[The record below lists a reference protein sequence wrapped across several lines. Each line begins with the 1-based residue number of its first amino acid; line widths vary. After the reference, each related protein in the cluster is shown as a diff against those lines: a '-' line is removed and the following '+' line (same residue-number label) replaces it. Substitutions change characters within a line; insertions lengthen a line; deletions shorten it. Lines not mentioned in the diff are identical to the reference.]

1 MTRIVSVSTELPISA
16 ELASAKA
23 HQLEMMEFVMRPLLG
38 FRLSEGDRARAT
50 ESTGDL
56 LPLGEEFAGRLMLF
70 GLIPLW
76 THRLTIVSDT
86 GLEIFTN
93 ESSGPVKTWNH
104 RLTFEPIDESHC
116 RYTDTIEID
125 RGLIGGATGVFIA
138 LFFRH
143 RQRRWHQIAP
153 LLAD

>member
-1 MTRIVSVSTELPISA
+1 MTRTVSVSTELPISA

-38 FRLSEGDRARAT
+38 FRLSDQDRARAT
-50 ESTGDL
+50 EAAGDL
-56 LPLGEEFAGRLMLF
+56 LPLGEEFVGRLMLF
-70 GLIPLW
+70 DLIPLW
-76 THRLTIVSDT
+76 THRLTVVSDD

-93 ESSGPVKTWNH
+93 ETSGPVKTWNH
-104 RLTFEPIDESHC
+104 RLTFEPIDEARC
-116 RYTDTIEID
+116 RYTDSIEID
-125 RGLIGGATGVFIA
+125 RGPIGAATAVFIA

-143 RQRRWHQIAP
+143 RQRRWRQIAP